1 MEYPH
6 EPVLLD
12 EVVRFLVHDPGG
24 VYVDGTV
31 GSAGHS
37 EAIRKRLAPEGRLI
51 CLDRDPEALR
61 ISEARLAPLGRQVT
75 LVRAG
80 FAELGRVLHEAGIA
94 AVDGILLDL
103 GMSSYQLEHSG
114 RGFSFQ
120 RDEPLDMRMDPLGSL
135 KAGDIV
141 NSYSLT
147 DIEDIL
153 RRYGEEKRARSI
165 AKAIVR
171 TRKIKPILSSH
182 QLAEMVRSIVP
193 PSHGHSNRHP
203 ATRTFQA
210 LRIAVNQEM
219 QQLDRFLQEVP
230 WLLAGGG
237 RLVILAYHSLEDR
250 RVKQAMTDWEQVCTC
265 PPGIPVCVCGRTP
278 LFKRLFRK
286 PVRPTEAEIAGNPRA
301 RSAILRVAERI
312 AT

>member
-1 MEYPH
+1 MGYPH

-12 EVVRFLVHDPGG
+12 EVVRFLVHDPAGI
-24 VYVDGTV
+24 YVDGTV
-31 GSAGHS
+31 GNAGHS
-37 EAIRKRLAPEGRLI
+37 EAVLERLDPGGRLI

-61 ISEARLAPLGRQVT
+61 ISEERLAPLDKQV
-75 LVRAG
+75 LFIKAG
-80 FAELGRVLHEAGIA
+80 FAELDRVLREAGIA

-120 RDEPLDMRMDPLGSL
+120 RDETLDMRMDPLGSL
-135 KAGDIV
+135 KASDIV
-141 NSYSLT
+141 NTYSSR

-153 RRYGEEKRARSI
+153 RQYGEEKRARSI

-171 TRKIKPILSSH
+171 TRKKKPILSSH
-182 QLAEMVRSIVP
+182 QLAEMVRSTVP
-193 PSHGHSNRHP
+193 PSHGHTNRHP

-219 QQLDRFLQEVP
+219 EQLERFLQEVP

-237 RLVILAYHSLEDR
+237 RLVVLAYHSLEDR
-250 RVKQAMTDWEQVCTC
+250 RVKKAMTEWEQGCTC
-265 PPGIPVCVCGRTP
+265 PPDLPVCVCGRTA
-278 LFKRLFRK
+278 LFRRMFKK
-286 PVRPTEAEIAGNPRA
+286 PVRPTEAEIARNPRA
-301 RSAILRVAERI
+301 RSALLRVAERI
-312 AT
+312 AS